1 MVSHFEY
8 MMGII
13 HFPVQIEGVN
23 KITFDKTRNFLTLLL
38 FSVTVY
44 HCLKI
49 SKWWATFCFKRKC
62 VVYDEWQKS
71 RCSLKNTTMWYYYY
85 LSQQFMLHD
94 FWIFLFGWFVS
105 IVVGGFCENAV
116 RHTSKPPI
124 SPTNLK
130 NINFDAI
137 DWQHRQLPKNMCILF
152 NFTSHICSAYLLRI
166 IFAHISSY
174 TKTVIDIP
182 LKIT

>member
-1 MVSHFEY
+1 

-71 RCSLKNTTMWYYYY
+71 WCSLKNTTMWYYYY

-94 FWIFLFGWFVS
+94 FWIFLFGWFVL
-105 IVVGGFCENAV
+105 IVVGGFFWKSCWA
-116 RHTSKPPI
+116 RPKPPI

-130 NINFDAI
+130 HIIFDAI
-137 DWQHRQLPKNMCILF
+137 DWQHMLFPKQ
-152 NFTSHICSAYLLRI
+152 
-166 IFAHISSY
+166 
-174 TKTVIDIP
+174 
-182 LKIT
+182 

>member
-1 MVSHFEY
+1 MYLLLQLNKCHTQGSIFHLKSGYKSLELALHFKF

-71 RCSLKNTTMWYYYY
+71 WCSLKNTTMWYYYY

-94 FWIFLFGWFVS
+94 FWIFLFGWFVL
-105 IVVGGFCENAV
+105 IVVGGFCDNAV
-116 RHTSKPPI
+116 GHLQNR
-124 SPTNLK
+124 LY
-130 NINFDAI
+130 
-137 DWQHRQLPKNMCILF
+137 HR
-152 NFTSHICSAYLLRI
+152 RI
-166 IFAHISSY
+166 
-174 TKTVIDIP
+174 
-182 LKIT
+182 